1 MTSKT
6 PYHKKIHHKIKPKFH
21 QTHFI
26 KKWPKGFP
34 IHKKWISQ
42 FFYLLH
48 GVVVH
53 EEKSLLT
60 KEDMFKAN
68 LILRKGDFIL
78 TGNLHEL
85 TSIIIGGAV
94 THAAL
99 YIGHRTFIQATGKGV
114 HFATLHHIF
123 SNHDTF
129 TILRLP
135 KHVKNKNEIIRK
147 AIQFGHKQ
155 IGKSYDYFFTESEE
169 KFFCSELVNSCF
181 HHAGYKTGLRSVK
194 PAHSFI
200 EKAEKDSGIKAI
212 IFDINSP
219 GGSPVA
225 SSEIANTIKSLN
237 KPTLSVI
244 SDIGASG
251 AYWIASST
259 DKIFANQMSIVG
271 SIGVIA
277 SYLEFAEFIDD
288 HNVTYR
294 RLVSGK
300 YKDIGSMFK
309 EMTPEEETQMQ
320 AIIDK
325 MHQYFIEE
333 VAINRN
339 LSIEHVSELANGMF
353 YLGEESKELELID
366 YIGNLPSAKEYLEKE
381 LNITIELTTYE
392 KEKSLRDMFNIMSNE
407 KFFYIGQGISKNIL
421 EKDFSITT

>member
-1 MTSKT
+1 MKRKT
-6 PYHKKIHHKIKPKFH
+6 TKQIIQPKLLGFRFITRTILTLFIISWILSLLIPSLFDGESLMGNTAVIQIK
-21 QTHFI
+21 
-26 KKWPKGFP
+26 GP
-34 IHKKWISQ
+34 I
-42 FFYLLH
+42 YT
-48 GVVVH
+48 
-53 EEKSLLT
+53 EKST
-60 KEDMFKAN
+60 NMF
-68 LILRKGDFIL
+68 G
-78 TGNLHEL
+78 TQG
-85 TSIIIGGAV
+85 TSSI
-94 THAAL
+94 
-99 YIGHRTFIQATGKGV
+99 
-114 HFATLHHIF
+114 
-123 SNHDTF
+123 
-129 TILRLP
+129 
-135 KHVKNKNEIIRK
+135 EII
-147 AIQFGHKQ
+147 
-155 IGKSYDYFFTESEE
+155 E
-169 KFFCSELVNSCF
+169 
-181 HHAGYKTGLRSVK
+181 
-194 PAHSFI
+194 FI

>member
-200 EKAEKDSGIKAI
+200 EKAEKKIISARKALRPEHMLNGKFEIVFLSHNLKLKEKKLILHEDSHY
-212 IFDINSP
+212 
-219 GGSPVA
+219 
-225 SSEIANTIKSLN
+225 E
-237 KPTLSVI
+237 TL
-244 SDIGASG
+244 DHFKKHHK
-251 AYWIASST
+251 
-259 DKIFANQMSIVG
+259 KI
-271 SIGVIA
+271 
-277 SYLEFAEFIDD
+277 
-288 HNVTYR
+288 H
-294 RLVSGK
+294 K
-300 YKDIGSMFK
+300 KHK
-309 EMTPEEETQMQ
+309 
-320 AIIDK
+320 
-325 MHQYFIEE
+325 
-333 VAINRN
+333 
-339 LSIEHVSELANGMF
+339 
-353 YLGEESKELELID
+353 KELD
-366 YIGNLPSAKEYLEKE
+366 KHYKTKSKRSKKKAKKR
-381 LNITIELTTYE
+381 
-392 KEKSLRDMFNIMSNE
+392 KKS
-407 KFFYIGQGISKNIL
+407 
-421 EKDFSITT
+421 